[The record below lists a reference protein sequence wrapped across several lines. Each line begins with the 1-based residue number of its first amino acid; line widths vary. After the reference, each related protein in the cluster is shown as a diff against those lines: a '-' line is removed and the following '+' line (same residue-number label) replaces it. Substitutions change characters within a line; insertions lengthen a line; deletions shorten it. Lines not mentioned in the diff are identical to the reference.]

1 MMRAIVVDNGVGL
14 RTNYPEPKQS
24 PGESIVRVRMAGICG
39 TDLELAR
46 GYMAYRGV
54 PGHEFVGEVVQGV
67 DKSLIGQRVVGGINA
82 ACGRCRMCARG
93 LGRHCPN
100 RTVLGILNRDGV
112 FADLFALPD
121 ENLHVVPDSVP
132 DDLAVFTEPVAAAY
146 EVLEQWKIPRNY
158 RILVLGDGRLGGVV
172 AMVMA
177 AEDYDVTVGGHHQE
191 KLTALAE
198 LGLTTVDERE
208 LDGGYD
214 VVVDCTGSNAGFSR
228 ALELVRPRGTIVLK
242 STAAAGANLNLA
254 PVVINEITVMGSRC
268 GRMEPALEALR
279 GGKVDPR
286 PLISAVFPFDDGLAA
301 LKTADA
307 APNFKILLKVQ

>member
-1 MMRAIVVDNGVGL
+1 MRAIVIDNGVTL
-14 RTNYPEPKQS
+14 RADYPEPKPS

-54 PGHEFVGEVVQGV
+54 PGHEFVGEVVHGG
-67 DKSLIGQRVVGGINA
+67 DKSLIGRRVVGGINA

-121 ENLHVVPDSVP
+121 ENLHAVPDSVP
-132 DDLAVFTEPVAAAY
+132 DDLAVFTEPIAAAY

-158 RILVLGDGRLGGVV
+158 RILVLGDGRLGGIV
-172 AMVMA
+172 AIVLA
-177 AEDYDVTVGGHHQE
+177 AEDYDVTVGGHHRE
-191 KLTALAE
+191 KLTALAD
-198 LGLTTVDERE
+198 LGLTARDERE
-208 LDGGYD
+208 LEGGYD

-268 GRMEPALEALR
+268 GRMEPALDALR
-279 GGKVDPR
+279 QGKVDPR
-286 PLISAVFPFDDGLAA
+286 PLISAVFPLDDGIAA
-301 LKTADA
+301 LKTANT